1 MEYSYLK
8 FFQKVYQRQEP
19 EFAFKAAS
27 VEEAVAWR
35 DKFRAALWK
44 RLGLDVLTEISGEME
59 EKDREA
65 VLLEAV
71 QEDGYCRYKY
81 AMQTLPEVF
90 MPFYVLVPDGTDE
103 MHPAGAMLTI
113 PAHSAN
119 KNTVCGVAATPEEEK
134 KLAELPL
141 ECYGKEF
148 VKRGYVVFCPDLPG
162 FGERLEPV
170 TGKKSSLDCSCP
182 DLSEIAEA
190 LGFSLAAL
198 EIWDLMRLLDFACA
212 HPAVA
217 RLESAAAGA
226 ENAGGGRAQKAETGE
241 AEVQTAVGQLERGV
255 RRAAAR
261 VGCAGFS
268 GGGLCTMWLAA
279 LDERIGLAVVSGYVH
294 SYYDSMLLC
303 HRCACNF
310 APGLWRLCDISDICS
325 LIAPRPLYMENG
337 VEDRQ
342 NGCFGIEGPKR
353 QAEKIRRAYAL
364 FGAEE
369 KILHV
374 TPEGMHRWYGGCYEF
389 VEKWHPAVPEE
400 KDATAGKDGAEE
412 GAKDAAPGA
421 AEEADIDAVIGLL
434 DRMTEGGDS
443 RMKVNVVQ
451 NAQPGTARRE
461 YHHGRCD
468 IGSPWAKGQA
478 FDVLE

>member
-8 FFQKVYQRQEP
+8 FFQKAYHRQEP
-19 EFAFKAAS
+19 VFAFHAESLEGAL
-27 VEEAVAWR
+27 AWKREFR
-35 DKFRAALWK
+35 DALWK
-44 RLGLDVLTEISGEME
+44 CLGLDILAEISGEMDRA
-59 EKDREA
+59 DREA
-65 VLLEAV
+65 VLLETV

-81 AMQTLPEVF
+81 VMQTLPEVY
-90 MPFYVLVPDGTDE
+90 MPFYVLVPDGADE
-103 MHPAGAMLTI
+103 KCPAGAMLTI
-113 PAHSAN
+113 PAHNAN
-119 KNTVCGVAATPEEEK
+119 KNTVCGVAETPEEEK
-134 KLAELPL
+134 KLADAPL

-148 VKRGYVVFCPDLPG
+148 VQRGYVVFCPDLPG
-162 FGERLEPV
+162 FGERIEPV
-170 TGKKSSLDCSCP
+170 TGRKSSLICSCS

-190 LGFSLAAL
+190 LGFSMAAL

-217 RLESAAAGA
+217 QDVPETDSGEEVEGGHPAAKQHRSA
-226 ENAGGGRAQKAETGE
+226 RI
-241 AEVQTAVGQLERGV
+241 
-255 RRAAAR
+255 
-261 VGCAGFS
+261 GCAGFS

-279 LDERIGLAVVSGYVH
+279 FDERIRLAAVSGYVH
-294 SYYDSMLLC
+294 GYYDSILRC

-353 QAEKIRRAYAL
+353 QAEKIRRAYAV

-369 KILHV
+369 KTAHV
-374 TPEGMHRWYGGCYEF
+374 MPEGMHRWYGECYAF
-389 VEKWHPAVPEE
+389 VEKWLPAGNEE
-400 KDATAGKDGAEE
+400 TDV
-412 GAKDAAPGA
+412 AA
-421 AEEADIDAVIGLL
+421 IVKLL
-434 DRMTEGGDS
+434 DQMTLGGDS
-443 RMKVNVVQ
+443 RMKVTVVQ
-451 NAQPGTARRE
+451 DAQPGKAERT

-468 IGSPWAKGQA
+468 VGSPWAKGQA